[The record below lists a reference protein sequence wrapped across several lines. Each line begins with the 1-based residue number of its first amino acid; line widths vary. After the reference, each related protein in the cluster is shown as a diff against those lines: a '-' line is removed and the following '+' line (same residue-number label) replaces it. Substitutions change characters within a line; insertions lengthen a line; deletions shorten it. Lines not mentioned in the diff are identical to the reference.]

1 MKLNTSTDLSIL
13 SSSISTVKDCHAESQ
28 VYLHFHKVAYSELAG
43 HLQPSLNKSSTL
55 GYNRL
60 PPVRQK

>member
-55 GYNRL
+55 
-60 PPVRQK
+60 